1 MPVIFF
7 ILCQDCNIL
16 PCFCRIFH
24 IICYALPYSV
34 LPAKRP
40 LCCALDLSYF
50 LSYKHWLFI
59 ICELRSIMSRLILT
73 ALLPYPFQWRNT
85 YTIFLYESTP
95 YTVML
100 ARYEVLFVNQINK
113 RLKFYMSLLNKYFYI
128 KEFVEIINQTS

>member
-1 MPVIFF
+1 
-7 ILCQDCNIL
+7 
-16 PCFCRIFH
+16 
-24 IICYALPYSV
+24 
-34 LPAKRP
+34 
-40 LCCALDLSYF
+40 
-50 LSYKHWLFI
+50 
-59 ICELRSIMSRLILT
+59 MSRLILT